1 MKIKADYEMDVED
14 MNSADD
20 TVSVVCEVNVGELA
34 ATIIQDATY
43 RECRIMGRM
52 LERRKRILVIAQNAA
67 EALVALT
74 DGESAFSV
82 AGCKTGRVH
91 CGSAGDEG
99 SPPPA
104 TAGGH
109 DPLPTE
115 PESGSETDL
124 TDEYLT
130 GLLKASNI
138 DLAT

>member
-1 MKIKADYEMDVED
+1 MTVKADYEMLVED
-14 MNSADD
+14 LNSADD

-43 RECRIMGRM
+43 RECQIIGKM
-52 LERRKRILVIAQNAA
+52 LGQRVRILAIAQRAA
-67 EALVALT
+67 TALVALA

-82 AGCKTGRVH
+82 SGCKTGRVH
-91 CGSAGDEG
+91 CGSPGAEG

-115 PESGSETDL
+115 PGSDTDL